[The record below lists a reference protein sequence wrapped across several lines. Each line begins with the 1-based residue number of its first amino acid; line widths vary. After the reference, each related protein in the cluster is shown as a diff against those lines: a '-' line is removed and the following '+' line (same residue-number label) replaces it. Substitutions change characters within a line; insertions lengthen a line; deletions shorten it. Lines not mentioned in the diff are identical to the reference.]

1 MTDQPYVALQTV
13 MMPADL
19 NPQGTIFG
27 GVILSHIDMAGHTGA
42 QHVVIKAGGPVP
54 VLVTVAVNR
63 VEFQQ
68 PVLVG
73 DVVRC
78 LVSVV
83 RFGRTSITVKV
94 TVEAER
100 GAETI
105 GVTEAEVVYVGIDP
119 DSPGRVPKPLLPGV
133 RGQES
138 AKTPLA

>member
-42 QHVVIKAGGPVP
+42 RHHVIAAGGAVP
-54 VLVTVAVNR
+54 VLVTVALNR
-63 VEFQQ
+63 VEFKH

-73 DVVRC
+73 DIIRC

-83 RFGRTSITVKV
+83 KFGRTSST
-94 TVEAER
+94 
-100 GAETI
+100 
-105 GVTEAEVVYVGIDP
+105 
-119 DSPGRVPKPLLPGV
+119 SPASAATSTRSTSTTNLPRPRRSAGRSLTA
-133 RGQES
+133 S
-138 AKTPLA
+138 